1 MQKNQGSKSRD
12 KMIKEIFG
20 NYDRKIDQPT
30 SQSTNLQTDMTDW
43 TADHPTTDQRTDMMG
58 REVTLELNKAG
69 EFW

>member
-43 TADHPTTDQRTDMMG
+43 TADHSTKDQRMDIKG
-58 REVTLELNKAG
+58 REVTLELNRAG